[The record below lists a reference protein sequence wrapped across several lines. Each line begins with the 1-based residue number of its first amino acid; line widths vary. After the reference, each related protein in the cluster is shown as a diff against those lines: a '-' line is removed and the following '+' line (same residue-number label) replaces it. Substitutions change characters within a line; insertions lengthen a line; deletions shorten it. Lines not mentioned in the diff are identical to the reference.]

1 MRTQTQ
7 LAFSAMYAPRTSR
20 AWGLAGWI
28 RAAAT
33 RWTQRRMLEELGD
46 RDLRDIGISRS
57 EAITEARK
65 PFWRG

>member
-1 MRTQTQ
+1 MRTRMQ
-7 LAFSAMYAPRTSR
+7 LDFPAMYLPRASR

-46 RDLRDIGISRS
+46 RDIGISRS
-57 EAITEARK
+57 EALTEARK
-65 PFWRG
+65 PFWRR